1 MQTQYDERNSMKKY
15 RITASS
21 ISYYTL
27 EVEAES
33 EDEAWRIGKDAD
45 GGDFSPDGD
54 GDWDIVDVEEAK

>member
-1 MQTQYDERNSMKKY
+1 MKKY

-45 GGDFSPDGD
+45 GSDFSPDGD
-54 GDWDIVDVEEAK
+54 GDWDIVDVEEAA